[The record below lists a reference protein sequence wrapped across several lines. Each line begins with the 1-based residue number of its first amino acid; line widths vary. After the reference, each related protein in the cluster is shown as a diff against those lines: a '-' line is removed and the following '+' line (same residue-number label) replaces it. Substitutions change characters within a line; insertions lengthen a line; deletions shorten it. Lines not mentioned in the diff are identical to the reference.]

1 MTLSGKAVINLINGL
16 FNTDYSENSKITY
29 NWTEHQDKDL
39 QWTLADAILTIN
51 ERNSYHM
58 EAQMTDDEE
67 IVFRVFE
74 YGFGHAYK
82 NRIIERGGETLSF
95 PEPRIIY
102 MSEEHLNKVS
112 EEYLLTLDFGL
123 QGKFLYRVPTVKLQ
137 NISIEELENRKMFI
151 LIPFFL
157 LRLRGK
163 LKIERTEE
171 NMKELQKLIMNDI
184 IGSINRNEEA
194 GNISKSD
201 AYNLKDLTLKLY
213 RDIYAEYQE
222 LEEFTMRYDQSMR
235 LESDKYDK
243 TLDELEEEV
252 KEKDSALKEKDNTI
266 IFLTAE
272 NETLRK
278 RLAEIERKTV

>member
-1 MTLSGKAVINLINGL
+1 
-16 FNTDYSENSKITY
+16 
-29 NWTEHQDKDL
+29 
-39 QWTLADAILTIN
+39 
-51 ERNSYHM
+51 
-58 EAQMTDDEE
+58 
-67 IVFRVFE
+67 
-74 YGFGHAYK
+74 
-82 NRIIERGGETLSF
+82 
-95 PEPRIIY
+95 

-171 NMKELQKLIMNDI
+171 NIEELQKLIMNDI

-252 KEKDSALKEKDNTI
+252 KEKDSAIKEKDNTI

-278 RLAEIERKTV
+278 RLAEIEKKTV

>member
-1 MTLSGKAVINLINGL
+1 MKNLI
-16 FNTDYSENSKITY
+16 
-29 NWTEHQDKDL
+29 Q
-39 QWTLADAILTIN
+39 
-51 ERNSYHM
+51 
-58 EAQMTDDEE
+58 
-67 IVFRVFE
+67 
-74 YGFGHAYK
+74 
-82 NRIIERGGETLSF
+82 
-95 PEPRIIY
+95 
-102 MSEEHLNKVS
+102 
-112 EEYLLTLDFGL
+112 
-123 QGKFLYRVPTVKLQ
+123 
-137 NISIEELENRKMFI
+137 
-151 LIPFFL
+151 
-157 LRLRGK
+157 
-163 LKIERTEE
+163 
-171 NMKELQKLIMNDI
+171 NDI

-272 NETLRK
+272 DETLRK
-278 RLAEIERKTV
+278 RLAEIEKKTV